1 MYGNAAR
8 LLYGQDMEGNQ
19 CGSGNYASKVLTAY
33 PKMNED
39 IISAAQEF
47 GGDVTALA
55 SNIDKIKF
63 SGVCV
68 SECPKARTWICSPSG
83 NTTALAMQYVL
94 RLVYMK
100 HISTDTLS
108 LPLGVPG
115 LRTLHTPPARRRLTS
130 NTAMA

>member
-1 MYGNAAR
+1 MTGEPAR

-19 CGSGNYASKVLTAY
+19 CGAGTYASKVLTAY

-55 SNIDKIKF
+55 SNLDKIKF

-68 SECPKARTWICSPSG
+68 NECPKAKEWICSPSG
-83 NTTALAMQYVL
+83 NTTALARQ
-94 RLVYMK
+94 
-100 HISTDTLS
+100 
-108 LPLGVPG
+108 
-115 LRTLHTPPARRRLTS
+115 
-130 NTAMA
+130 